1 MDCERAPLIEGK
13 LLAVDGSSP
22 PPAPWKNPLKNNQAT
37 KRRHPLR
44 GFLKAIL
51 TISPL
56 LLVTGYAFFQPKL
69 PFRHPVQP
77 PDPPQPVRYPGEHIS
92 WTPCGTIDNRA
103 LECANLTVPV
113 DQFDTNSSVEASSHD
128 DDDDTDNDNH
138 HKHHQPGDTF
148 TIPLLRLRSANA
160 TPSTRNLL
168 LNPGGPGGS
177 GAAFLYQRGAQL
189 ATLVGDGFHLLSF
202 DPRGVNG
209 STPLATCYRSEEDR
223 RALSS
228 RARTA
233 RRPVEDSGE
242 LWAWTGSF
250 VRACDDVMGGAGAG
264 AHVNT
269 PQTAADMNS
278 ILDAVGQ
285 RALYY
290 WGFSYGTILGQ
301 TYATLFPDRA
311 ERVIIDGVANQFDWY
326 ESRLDAEMIA
336 DTDRVLEGFVDEC
349 VRAGEE
355 RCALAAMATSKEELL
370 DLLLERV
377 ARLRDDPVGVYVNET
392 QWGVLDYWTLWY
404 NGVFPALY
412 KPAVWGEL
420 ADRLAALFRGN
431 ATAAW
436 LAYGTK
442 PAWDS
447 LGDAFKFISIN
458 DGVSGPDKWP
468 MDRLELLDYLLPF
481 FNQSLF
487 GEAQLDYYF
496 SKQAWTIPHAHSYVP
511 RRRVRTAHP
520 LLILSTTYDP
530 VCPLVSAKGAADVFE
545 RSRLVEVKGYG
556 HCTLAVP
563 SRCVARHVRDF
574 LYDGKLPDDGHVRC
588 EPDANPAFAKP
599 EEADALLEAQSLSE
613 EDRRVWKA
621 QQELARDITW
631 LGPWRGAW

>member
-1 MDCERAPLIEGK
+1 ASR
-13 LLAVDGSSP
+13 
-22 PPAPWKNPLKNNQAT
+22 PA
-37 KRRHPLR
+37 
-44 GFLKAIL
+44 
-51 TISPL
+51 
-56 LLVTGYAFFQPKL
+56 
-69 PFRHPVQP
+69 
-77 PDPPQPVRYPGEHIS
+77 
-92 WTPCGTIDNRA
+92 
-103 LECANLTVPV
+103 
-113 DQFDTNSSVEASSHD
+113 
-128 DDDDTDNDNH
+128 
-138 HKHHQPGDTF
+138 
-148 TIPLLRLRSANA
+148 
-160 TPSTRNLL
+160 
-168 LNPGGPGGS
+168 
-177 GAAFLYQRGAQL
+177 
-189 ATLVGDGFHLLSF
+189 
-202 DPRGVNG
+202 
-209 STPLATCYRSEEDR
+209 
-223 RALSS
+223 
-228 RARTA
+228 
-233 RRPVEDSGE
+233 
-242 LWAWTGSF
+242 
-250 VRACDDVMGGAGAG
+250 
-264 AHVNT
+264 
-269 PQTAADMNS
+269 
-278 ILDAVGQ
+278 
-285 RALYY
+285 
-290 WGFSYGTILGQ
+290 
-301 TYATLFPDRA
+301 
-311 ERVIIDGVANQFDWY
+311 IDGVANQFDWY

-377 ARLRDDPVGVYVNET
+377 ARLRDEPVGVYVNET
-392 QWGVLDYWTLWY
+392 RWGVLDYWTLWY

-412 KPAVWGEL
+412 KPAAWGEL

-442 PAWDS
+442 PAWES

-468 MDRLELLDYLLPF
+468 TDRLGLLDYLLPF

-511 RRRVRTAHP
+511 RRRVGTAHP

-588 EPDANPAFAKP
+588 GPDANPAFAKP
-599 EEADALLEAQSLSE
+599 EEADALSEAQSLSE

-621 QQELARDITW
+621 QQELARDAW
-631 LGPWRGAW
+631 LGPWRRGW